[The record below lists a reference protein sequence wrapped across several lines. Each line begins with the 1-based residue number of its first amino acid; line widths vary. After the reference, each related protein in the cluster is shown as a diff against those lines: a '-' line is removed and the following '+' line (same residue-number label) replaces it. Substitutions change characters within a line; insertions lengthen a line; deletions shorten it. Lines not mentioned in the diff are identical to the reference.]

1 MNTLLSRR
9 SILNSGLPAAASVT
23 GSANSMTVRWF
34 IAVSTRVILA
44 RSGNCA
50 SMRWDGAAART
61 NNKRIINVGMSDTP
75 WDEKKPGSRVATLDL
90 LVLPAAFL
98 GGTIVVNGGPLRN
111 SFEHHVAVSDFTAS
125 VFAWKRMDPAHVA
138 TVTKDIAVFCDL

>member
-23 GSANSMTVRWF
+23 GSASSMTVRWF
-34 IAVSTRVILA
+34 MAVSTRVILA

-50 SMRWDGAAART
+50 STRWDGAAART
-61 NNKRIINVGMSDTP
+61 NNKRIVNIGMSGTP
-75 WDEKKPGSRVATLDL
+75 LDEEKPGGRVATLDL
-90 LVLPAAFL
+90 LVLPVAFL

-111 SFEHHVAVSDFTAS
+111 SFEHHVAVSDLPVS
-125 VFAWKRMDPAHVA
+125 VSTRKRVDPAHVA
-138 TVTKDIAVFCDL
+138 TVTKDIAIFCDL

>member
-9 SILNSGLPAAASVT
+9 SMLNSGLPAAASVT

-61 NNKRIINVGMSDTP
+61 NNKGIINVGMSDTP
-75 WDEKKPGSRVATLDL
+75 WNETRKSSCDTRPPG
-90 LVLPAAFL
+90 LPAAFL

-111 SFEHHVAVSDFTAS
+111 SFEHHVAASDFTAS
-125 VFAWKRMDPAHVA
+125 VSARKRVDPAHAA